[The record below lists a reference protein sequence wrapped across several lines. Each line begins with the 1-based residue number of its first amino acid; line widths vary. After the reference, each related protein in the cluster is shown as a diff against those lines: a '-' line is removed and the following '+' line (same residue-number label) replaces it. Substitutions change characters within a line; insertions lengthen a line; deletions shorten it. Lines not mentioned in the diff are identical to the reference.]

1 MAEKVVL
8 TLHVW
13 QEDDHWI
20 GECVELGTI
29 TDAYSPEAVLDELV
43 ELVMLTVEAL
53 GDTGERERV
62 FAERGVT
69 VYRDEPPAVFMA
81 PPVPVRHQSRV
92 CVRFQDLPLVPRE
105 RSEHHPRVPA

>member
-29 TDAYSPEAVLDELV
+29 TDACSPEAVLDELV
-43 ELVMLTVEAL
+43 ELVMLTVE
-53 GDTGERERV
+53 RW
-62 FAERGVT
+62 VT
-69 VYRDEPPAVFMA
+69 
-81 PPVPVRHQSRV
+81 PVSASGY
-92 CVRFQDLPLVPRE
+92 LPSV
-105 RSEHHPRVPA
+105 A